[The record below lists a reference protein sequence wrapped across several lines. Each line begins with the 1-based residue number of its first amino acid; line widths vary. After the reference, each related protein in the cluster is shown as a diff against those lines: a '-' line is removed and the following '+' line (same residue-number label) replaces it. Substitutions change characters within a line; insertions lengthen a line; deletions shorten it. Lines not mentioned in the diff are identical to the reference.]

1 MAFPGCSLQGELGW
15 SEVEMAGG
23 GLQGT
28 LDLAGAWIGW
38 RRGQGS
44 LVASPPPHRHPL
56 TLFMP
61 CSGPAKPRRHH
72 TLNSLAYRPLGE
84 ALPTLPAFLDFFQ
97 ECYGEHSLP
106 LASV

>member
-1 MAFPGCSLQGELGW
+1 MAFPGYSLQGELGW

-44 LVASPPPHRHPL
+44 LVASPPPIVIP
-56 TLFMP
+56 
-61 CSGPAKPRRHH
+61 
-72 TLNSLAYRPLGE
+72 
-84 ALPTLPAFLDFFQ
+84 
-97 ECYGEHSLP
+97 
-106 LASV
+106 

>member
-44 LVASPPPHRHPL
+44 LVASPPPIVIP
-56 TLFMP
+56 
-61 CSGPAKPRRHH
+61 
-72 TLNSLAYRPLGE
+72 
-84 ALPTLPAFLDFFQ
+84 
-97 ECYGEHSLP
+97 
-106 LASV
+106 